1 MNISDVGTVRH
12 TLNLN
17 GTWQFCLGQQS
28 DTRVPAEP
36 KKLLPLPGEHTS
48 WETIQI
54 PGSWEEQGY
63 GDEPEY
69 ERIDT
74 WTKVREYEGS
84 AWYTQE
90 VHVPVD
96 DPDSQYVFRLE
107 GVRWTTDLWINGQYA
122 GQQDSLLNQQKW
134 DVTSWVKQGDVNRV
148 EICVDNTMK
157 LPLAGSHIHS
167 LHTATAWGGITG
179 GAYLDRLPPCRVQT
193 LRIQPD
199 AENGAILVQCTVSA
213 PANEVTKWVQL
224 HVDIQHPD
232 GTWLDRQSCDMELG
246 VDSGSDLDTGA
257 GYSAE
262 GSTVIDQWRL
272 ELGIEK
278 RIARWSDESPEQ
290 YRAVFHLHDGEREL
304 DRLEQSFGLRSFA
317 AQGKQLILNGIPV
330 YLRGYVDCCIFPLTG
345 YPVWDKG
352 YYAQQFRIARSYG
365 FNHVRLHGWSA
376 PEPFWDAADEEGMLV
391 QAELPHW
398 SRFFEKPDQPA
409 PPEVLSYLTQ
419 ELDGLLQ
426 SLHRHPS
433 FVMFSMGNELIGPNG
448 HPELNV
454 LVSRAQAMDS
464 TRLYTDNTGF
474 GQLPV
479 QGREGDYYIQ
489 SLNWHPPLESAWSA
503 VPDTTLDYHTVTRLA
518 ERPVIGHEHAQYTMY
533 VRPQERAKYTG
544 VLRPSWLEPIEE
556 SLTRKGMIGD
566 LEHYQ
571 QASGTHLVRSLK
583 ETMER
588 IRRTPDAAGVQLLDI
603 RDFPGQGHA
612 TTGILDVFWEDKG
625 ITTPAEFRRF
635 NADVVLLLSCNE
647 RTFYA
652 GEPMHVDV
660 RISHYGKEPLENAF
674 IQWRFI
680 RDDVIL
686 TEGEWRTGD
695 VQRGSVMSLGSI
707 VAMAPRGGAA
717 AFRIEAE
724 LRSGD
729 SQNVAT
735 NVWHGWS
742 FPLYQTHPGSNRI
755 WNTMEELKPFL
766 GEAHDDC
773 VDHIDGY
780 HLLKN
785 REIDSVVVRSLTP
798 NVLDYLV
805 NGGTVWLQPAAE
817 ELYDSVETK
826 YLPVFWNYLMFAT
839 QPGATMGMYM
849 QDQVPLLG
857 SFPHDG
863 TSDWHWYHLVNG
875 TPAICLDT
883 LSGVEPLIEVI
894 DHFHRAKRLAY
905 AFEAKVGRG
914 RILVSSLPF
923 ADLALMK
930 RPEAAYLLQEILTYL
945 HGDHFCPDTSI
956 SVAQLLGIVKLQTIQ
971 FTL

>member
-1 MNISDVGTVRH
+1 MNLSDIGAARH

-17 GTWQFCLGQQS
+17 GTWQFRLNLESDELVQQ
-28 DTRVPAEP
+28 R
-36 KKLLPLPGEHTS
+36 KLPPSRSENTS

-69 ERIDT
+69 ERLDT
-74 WTKVREYEGS
+74 WTKIREYEGS
-84 AWYTQE
+84 AWYAQD
-90 VHVPVD
+90 VHVPSD
-96 DPDSQYVFRLE
+96 DPGCQYVFRLE
-107 GVRWTTDLWINGQYA
+107 GVRWTTNLWVNGQYA
-122 GQQDSLLNQQKW
+122 GQQDSLVNQQNW
-134 DVTSWVKQGDVNRV
+134 DVTSLVKQGEVNRV
-148 EICVDNTMK
+148 EIHVDNTMK

-179 GAYLDRLPPCRVQT
+179 GVYLDRLPACRVHT

-199 AENGAILVQCTVSA
+199 AENGAILVDCTVSA
-213 PANEVTKWVQL
+213 PANESARAMQL

-232 GTWLDRQSCDMELG
+232 GTWLDRYSCHVKLSRDA
-246 VDSGSDLDTGA
+246 DSVMDAADSSEA
-257 GYSAE
+257 SA
-262 GSTVIDQWRL
+262 VIDQWRL
-272 ELGIEK
+272 ELGTGK
-278 RIARWSDESPEQ
+278 SIARWSDESPEL
-290 YRAVFHLHDGEREL
+290 YRAVIRLHDGEQEL
-304 DRLEQSFGLRSFA
+304 DQLEQSFGVRSFA
-317 AQGKQLILNGIPV
+317 TNGKQLELNGTPV

-345 YPVWDKG
+345 YPVWDKEH
-352 YYAQQFRIARSYG
+352 YIQQFRVARSYG

-398 SRFFEKPDQPA
+398 SRFFEQPDQSAPA
-409 PPEVLSYLTQ
+409 LVLSYLTQ

-448 HPELNV
+448 HPELNA
-454 LVSRAQAMDS
+454 LVSRAREMDP

-474 GQLPV
+474 GQLPA
-479 QGREGDYYIQ
+479 QGREGDFYIQ
-489 SLNWHPPLESAWSA
+489 SLNWHPPLESACSA
-503 VPDTTLDYHTVTRLA
+503 VPDTTLDYHAVTRLA
-518 ERPVIGHEHAQYTMY
+518 EHPVIGHEHAQYTMY

-544 VLRPSWLEPIEE
+544 VLRPTWLHPIEE
-556 SLTRKGMIGD
+556 SLTRKGMMGD
-566 LEHYQ
+566 LEHFQ

-583 ETMER
+583 EAMER

-612 TTGILDVFWEDKG
+612 TTGILDVFWDDKG
-625 ITTPAEFRRF
+625 ITTPEEFMRF
-635 NADVVLLLSCNE
+635 NADVVLLLSCKE

-652 GEPMHVDV
+652 GESIHMDV
-660 RISHYGKEPLENAF
+660 RISHYGKAPLEDAS
-674 IQWRFI
+674 IQWRLI
-680 RDDVIL
+680 SDDAIL
-686 TEGEWRTGD
+686 TEGEWRIGD
-695 VQRGSVMSLGSI
+695 VQCGSVMSLGSI
-707 VAMAPRGGAA
+707 VATAPREGAA

-724 LRSGD
+724 LQSGD
-729 SQNVAT
+729 SKRNVA

-742 FPLYQTHPGSNRI
+742 FPFYQPHPGSNRF
-755 WNTMEELKPFL
+755 WNTVAELQPFL
-766 GEAHDDC
+766 GEAHYDC
-773 VDHIDGY
+773 VDHIDGFQ
-780 HLLKN
+780 LLKN
-785 REIDSVVVRSLTP
+785 REIDLVIVQSLTS
-798 NVLDYLV
+798 NVLDYIV
-805 NGGTVWLQPAAE
+805 NGGSVWLQPAAE

-839 QPGATMGMYM
+839 QPGTTMGIYL
-849 QDQVPLLG
+849 QDQIPLLG

-863 TSDWHWYHLVNG
+863 ASDWHWYHLVNG

-883 LSGVEPLIEVI
+883 LLGVKPLIEVV

-923 ADLALMK
+923 TNLALMK
-930 RPEAAYLLQEILTYL
+930 RPEAAYLFQEILAYL
-945 HGDHFCPDTSI
+945 HGDQFRPATSI
-956 SVAQLLGIVKLQTIQ
+956 SVAQLLGIAKLQMIQ
-971 FTL
+971 FKL